1 MAMNYEA
8 LDISG
13 DAGIRASGENLE
25 EAFEAAATGMYSL
38 ITDLD
43 LVREKSSIDVAADGE
58 SPEGLLV
65 GFLNGLV
72 FHFDAYGFMGK
83 RVEIKEFEMKDTGQG
98 RLKAKVYGEDF
109 DPDRHPRGLLIKA
122 ATYHGLAVEKKDG
135 LWSLDVIF
143 DI

>member
-1 MAMNYEA
+1 MNYET

-13 DAGIRASGENLE
+13 DAGIRASGGSLR

-38 ITDLD
+38 ITDPD
-43 LVREKSSIDVAADGE
+43 GVQEYRTIEVAARGE
-58 SPEGLLV
+58 SLEGLLV
-65 GFLNGLV
+65 SFLNELV
-72 FHFDAYGFMGK
+72 FHFDAYGFIGK
-83 RVEIKEFEMKDTGQG
+83 RVEIKQMEMENTGRG
-98 RLKAKVYGEDF
+98 SLKANVHGEQF
-109 DPDRHPRGLLIKA
+109 DPVRHSRGLLIKA